1 MHTCLQGPL
10 RVRGMFSDLLY
21 QPWHCATV
29 PLRQEWLSRESLPRR
44 AGLSLQQFQTEYE
57 APNHPVVLTDGV
69 RPPAG
74 FARVERHTSTVL
86 VLT

>member
-1 MHTCLQGPL
+1 
-10 RVRGMFSDLLY
+10 MFSDLLY